1 MEFVNKKLQV
11 VIASNQ
17 FLNRLGIKTLLSV
30 VGIDAELTEVSNW
43 DDLLRLLKKMQKLDY
58 LIVAEELLPAEYKR
72 NFSAI
77 QNYCPIYRTMVI
89 GKRNI
94 VDLDCSQYVL
104 ETYDQ
109 KIILDRF
116 QRFFNDAD
124 LAGDDDYQ
132 TLSDREI
139 DVLKEVALGYSN
151 KEIAE
156 RLFISINTV
165 ITHRKNITGKLGIK
179 TISGLTVYAL
189 LNHLIQPEEVR

>member
-1 MEFVNKKLQV
+1 MESVNKKLQV
-11 VIASNQ
+11 VVASNH

-30 VGIDAELTEVSNW
+30 VGIEAELIEASNW
-43 DDLLRLLKKMQKLDY
+43 DDLINLLDKMERLDY
-58 LIVAEELLPAEYKR
+58 LIITEEMLPSAYKR

-89 GKRNI
+89 GKRNV
-94 VDLDCSQYVL
+94 VDLDCSQYIL
-104 ETYDQ
+104 ETYEQ
-109 KIILDRF
+109 KIIVDRF
-116 QRFFNDAD
+116 HRFFNDNE
-124 LAGDDDYQ
+124 LAADDDYQ

-156 RLFISINTV
+156 RLFISVNTV

>member
-1 MEFVNKKLQV
+1 MEFVNSKLQV

-30 VGIDAELTEVSNW
+30 VGIDAELIEVSNW
-43 DDLLRLLKKMQKLDY
+43 DELLQLLGKLEKLDY
-58 LIVAEELLPAEYKR
+58 LIVSEDLLPSTYKR
-72 NFSAI
+72 NFGAI

-89 GKRNI
+89 GKRN
-94 VDLDCSQYVL
+94 VADLECSQYVL
-104 ETYDQ
+104 ESYDQ
-109 KIILDRF
+109 KMILDRF
-116 QRFFNDAD
+116 HRFFNEAE
-124 LAGDDDYQ
+124 LVSDDDYQ